1 MRIRRPSSP
10 LVVAWALIVTLGA
23 VGGPASSATSD
34 RGGSIAWSPCR
45 QGSGFPFE
53 CARVRVPL
61 DYSDPETGTI
71 SIALIRLPAS
81 DPALKIGSLF
91 VNPGGPGGSGVEFAR
106 RAAPFLYG
114 GAIQSRF
121 DIVGF
126 DPRGIERS
134 SPLRCFDSPA
144 EWSPAIPR
152 FVYPITPEQ
161 EARTQLAD
169 QYLADA
175 CEARGSAIMD
185 HMATAD
191 VARDLDLLRAA
202 VGDDQLNYMGV
213 SYGSFL
219 GVTYANLFPD
229 RVRAMIVDAVV
240 DPIAWTTGVD
250 GEGRTVP
257 FFGRVRSDIGAQAT
271 LDEFFRLCD
280 KGGSNC
286 PFGPHSADRYA
297 RLADLLADH
306 PIRVSIQ
313 GTEIR
318 VIYQDLITNTLFAL
332 YEPAA
337 WPFLA
342 DVLAQ
347 IEAQVSPERL
357 GRSLLAL
364 WRSEGMDGRAVARYR
379 NLLEGQPGV
388 GCSDSVNPTSYE
400 DWSEQ
405 GAIADERYGYFGR
418 AWTWTLSVCTQWPG
432 FDRERYLGP
441 FDATTAN
448 PLLVIGNTF
457 DPATR
462 YQGAQLVH
470 RLMPGSSLLTLHGWG
485 HTSLF
490 LSRCV
495 DRYSAAYLITQTTP
509 EPGTICHATR
519 CRSGRRR
526 SGQRRTAAREQVIPP
541 MVPWPLVPW
550 PLRSP

>member
-1 MRIRRPSSP
+1 VRINRSFVP
-10 LVVAWALIVTLGA
+10 LVLAWSLIAAVGA
-23 VGGPASSATSD
+23 TGGPAAGASPERDGTI
-34 RGGSIAWSPCR
+34 GWTPCR
-45 QGSGFPFE
+45 EGSGFPFE

-61 DYSDPETGTI
+61 NYSNPRAGTI
-71 SIALIRLPAS
+71 SIALIRLPAT
-81 DPALKIGSLF
+81 DPAHKIGSLF
-91 VNPGGPGGSGVEFAR
+91 LNPGGPGGSGVEFAR
-106 RAAPFLYG
+106 DVAPYLYG

-126 DPRGIERS
+126 DPRGVERS
-134 SPLRCFDSPA
+134 SPIRCFDSPS
-144 EWSPAIPR
+144 EWSPAMPR
-152 FVYPITPEQ
+152 FGYPITAEQ

-175 CEARGSAIMD
+175 CKAHASAIMD

-191 VARDLDLLRAA
+191 VARDLDRLRAA

-229 RVRAMIVDAVV
+229 RVRAVIVDAVV

-257 FFGRVRSDIGAQAT
+257 FFGRVRSDIGAQVT

-280 KGGSNC
+280 AGGSTC
-286 PFGPHSADRYA
+286 PFGPHSSERYA
-297 RLADLLADH
+297 QLAALLRDH
-306 PIRVSIQ
+306 PIHVTIRH
-313 GTEIR
+313 TELR
-318 VIYQDLITNTLFAL
+318 LIYQDLIVNTLDAL
-332 YEPAA
+332 YQPAA

-347 IEAQVSPERL
+347 IEAQASPERV

-364 WRSEGMDGRAVARYR
+364 WRSEGMGGQAIGRYR
-379 NLLEGQPGV
+379 NLVEGQPGV
-388 GCSDSVNPTSYE
+388 GCSDSVNPTSYQ
-400 DWSEQ
+400 DWSDQ

-418 AWTWTLSVCTQWPG
+418 AWSWLLSVCTQWPG
-432 FDRERYLGP
+432 FDRQRYLGP
-441 FDATTAN
+441 FTATTAA
-448 PLLVIGNTF
+448 PLLVVGNEF

-470 RLMPGSSLLTLHGWG
+470 KLMPGSSLLTLHGWG

-490 LSRCV
+490 LSGCV
-495 DRYSAAYLITQTTP
+495 DRISAAYLISQTTP
-509 EPGTICHATR
+509 EPGTICHVDEVPFRQTTL
-519 CRSGRRR
+519 RSTQNGP
-526 SGQRRTAAREQVIPP
+526 REQVISG
-541 MVPWPLVPW
+541 MVPWPAVLH
-550 PLRSP
+550 